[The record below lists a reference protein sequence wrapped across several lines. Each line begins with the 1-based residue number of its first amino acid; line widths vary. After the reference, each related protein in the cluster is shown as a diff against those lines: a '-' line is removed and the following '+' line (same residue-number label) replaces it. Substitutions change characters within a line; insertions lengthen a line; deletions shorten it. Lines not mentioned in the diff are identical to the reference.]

1 MVERTTCCRYI
12 PGAAI
17 QSESHRIIYVVAAKN
32 ENDAKTMRKVT

>member
-17 QSESHRIIYVVAAKN
+17 QSESHRVIYVVAAK
-32 ENDAKTMRKVT
+32 NDAKTMRKVT